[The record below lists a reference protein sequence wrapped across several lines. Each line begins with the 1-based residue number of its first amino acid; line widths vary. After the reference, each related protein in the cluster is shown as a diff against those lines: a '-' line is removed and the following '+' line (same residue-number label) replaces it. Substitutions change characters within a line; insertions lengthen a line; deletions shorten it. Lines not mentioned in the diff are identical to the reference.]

1 MMVEAEGICLDYC
14 RQKVTQETMSKLF
27 DLAKVADVEGKKKR
41 LFAGE
46 KINETEGRAVLHVAL
61 RAPKEETINVDGKNV
76 VPEVHSVLDAIKA
89 FSDKVRSGSFVG
101 HTGKKLTDVLCIG
114 IGGSY
119 LGVEFVYEALRTD
132 SVAAAAAKGRSLRF
146 LANVDPIDVK
156 RALTGLNAETTLV
169 VVISKTFTTAET
181 MLNARTVKDW
191 LVKELGTE
199 AAIAKH
205 VIACSTALD
214 KTKAF
219 GIDSANVFGFWDW
232 VGGRF
237 SVCSAVGVVP
247 LALQYGFDVVQKFLA
262 GCRAM
267 DLHFRDAP
275 LDKNLP
281 SILGLLSV
289 WNASCLGY
297 EGCAVLP
304 YCQALV
310 RFVAHIQQ
318 LDMESNGKRVQM
330 DGAECTVPTG
340 AIYFGEPGTNG
351 QHSFYQLMHQG
362 RAIPADFIGFK
373 VSQNPISL
381 DGEPVSNHDEL
392 MSNFFAQPDAL
403 ALGKTAEELKADGIP
418 EKLIPHKVF
427 TGDRP
432 SNSLLLPVCDPYNL
446 GLLLALYEHRTA
458 VQGWVWN
465 INSFDQWGV
474 ELGKVLGVKVRKYLS
489 EARKGSGDAS
499 GFQKPTAKL
508 MSAMLTAPQ
517 AGGDDRIVMIR
528 AREIYDSRGNP
539 TVEVDLVTETS
550 LFRAAVPSGAST
562 GIYEALELRDGDK
575 TRLLGKGVLKAVAN
589 INDIIAPKLI
599 GMKVTEQATLD
610 KLMVEQLDGS
620 KNEWGWSKS
629 KLGANAILAVSM
641 AICRAGAAAMQVP
654 LYQYIAMLAGKPTDR
669 FVMPVPSFNVINGG
683 SHAGNRL
690 ACQEFMIL
698 PTGASSFKNA
708 MEIGAEVYHTLKSVI
723 KKKYGQDACNVGD
736 EGGFAPNVQD
746 NNEALDVLMEAIK
759 KSGHEGKVKIGTDVA
774 ASEFYKADE
783 KIYDLD
789 FKNEAGGAAEMKKSV
804 PQLIEY
810 YKSWLSKY
818 PFVSIEDP
826 FDQDD
831 WDAYKAFM
839 AEVGKDTQ
847 IVGDDLL
854 VTNPTR
860 VKKALEVGACNALLL
875 KVNQIGSITEA
886 IEAANMSMDAGWGV
900 MVSHRS
906 GETEDSF
913 IADLVVGLRTGQIK
927 TGAPCRSERLA
938 KYNQLI
944 RIEEE
949 LGPLCSFAGVNFRKP

>member
-1 MMVEAEGICLDYC
+1 
-14 RQKVTQETMSKLF
+14 
-27 DLAKVADVEGKKKR
+27 
-41 LFAGE
+41 
-46 KINETEGRAVLHVAL
+46 
-61 RAPKEETINVDGKNV
+61 
-76 VPEVHSVLDAIKA
+76 A
-89 FSDKVRSGSFVG
+89 FSEKVRSGGFVG
-101 HTGKKLTDVLCIG
+101 YTGKPLTDVLCIG

-119 LGVEFVYEALRTD
+119 LAVEFVHEALRTD
-132 SVAAAAAKGRSLRF
+132 PTGAASSKGRQLRF

-156 RALTGLNAETTLV
+156 RALAGLKAETTLV
-169 VVISKTFTTAET
+169 IVISKTFTTAET
-181 MLNARTVKDW
+181 MLNARTVKSW
-191 LVKELGTE
+191 LVKELGSE
-199 AAIAKH
+199 QAIAKH
-205 VIACSTALD
+205 VAACSTALD

-219 GIDSANVFGFWDW
+219 GIDSENVFGFWDW

-247 LALQYGFDVVQKFLA
+247 LSLQYGFEVVQKFLSGA
-262 GCRAM
+262 RAM
-267 DLHFRDAP
+267 DVHFQTAP
-275 LDKNLP
+275 LEKNLP
-281 SILGLLSV
+281 TILGLLAV

-330 DGAECTVPTG
+330 DGKECTVPTG

-362 RAIPADFIGFK
+362 RVIPADFIGFK
-373 VSQNPISL
+373 TSQNPISL

-403 ALGKTAEELKADGIP
+403 ALGKTAEELKAEGVP

-427 TGDRP
+427 SGDRP

-446 GLLLALYEHRTA
+446 GLLLSLYEHRTA

-465 INSFDQWGV
+465 VNSFDQWGV

-489 EARKGSGDAS
+489 AARKGEADAS
-499 GFQKPTAKL
+499 GFQKPTQKL
-508 MSAMLTAPQ
+508 LAAMLAP
-517 AGGDDRIVMIR
+517 GDDRIEMIR
-528 AREIYDSRGNP
+528 AREIFDSRGNP
-539 TVEVDLVTETS
+539 TVEVDLCTAS
-550 LFRAAVPSGAST
+550 ALFRAAVPSGAST
-562 GIYEALELRDGDK
+562 GVYEALELRDGDK
-575 TRLLGKGVLKAVAN
+575 NRLLGKGVLKAVAN
-589 INDIIAPKLI
+589 INDIIGPKLI
-599 GMKVTEQATLD
+599 GLKVTDQVAID
-610 KLMVEQLDGS
+610 KLMVEEMDGS

-641 AICRAGAAAMQVP
+641 AICRAGAAAKGVP

-698 PTGASSFKNA
+698 PTGAASFRNA
-708 MEIGAEVYHTLKSVI
+708 MEIGAEVYHTLKGVI

-774 ASEFYKADE
+774 ASEFWRPDQK
-783 KIYDLD
+783 KYDLD
-789 FKNEAGGAAEMKKSV
+789 FKNESGSSPEMQKSAEEM
-804 PQLIEY
+804 IEY
-810 YKSWLSKY
+810 YKAWFSSY

-831 WDAYKAFM
+831 WEAYSKFNSA
-839 AEVGKDTQ
+839 VGDQVQ

-860 VKKALEVGACNALLL
+860 VRKALDCKACNALLL
-875 KVNQIGSITEA
+875 KVNQIGSVSEA
-886 IEAANMSMDAGWGV
+886 IEAATISMSAGWGV

-927 TGAPCRSERLA
+927 TGAPCRSERLS
-938 KYNQLI
+938 KYNQLL

-949 LGPLCSFAGVNFRKP
+949 LGPLCSYAGASFRLP